1 MSIRKRVI
9 LRLAAVMMM
18 TIMVFG
24 SASSAFAA
32 VPTKDEIEY
41 DGAGRVEV
49 EFRGKVDWRSPKVT
63 VTDTT
68 GKKYTATIVKK
79 DNDDITFKVNNYKE
93 GTKYNFSISGVKAR
107 GTTGYGTFKGT
118 FTIPKAVVKKATA
131 TTKPAATK
139 PATTKPATTKP
150 ATTKPAATKP
160 AATKP
165 ATTKPAATK
174 PATTTATISQSTAKT
189 TAINN
194 AVSLYKAQKSTVR
207 EYEIESDRLGNKAVW
222 EVSFEARR
230 TGYNGWY
237 EFEFKID
244 KATGKVLS
252 KKVERD

>member
-1 MSIRKRVI
+1 MSIKRRVI
-9 LRLAAVMMM
+9 LRIAAVMMM

-32 VPTKDEIEY
+32 VPTKDDIEY
-41 DGAGRVEV
+41 DGGGRVEV
-49 EFRGKVDWRSPKVT
+49 EFRGKVDWKAPKVT

-68 GKKYTATIVKK
+68 GRKYTATIVKK
-79 DNDDITFKVNNYKE
+79 DNDDITFRINNYKE
-93 GTKYNFSISGVKAR
+93 GTKYNFTISGVKAR
-107 GTTGYGTFKGT
+107 GTTAYGPFKGSVM
-118 FTIPKAVVKKATA
+118 IPKAVIKKMPA
-131 TTKPAATK
+131 KPVATK
-139 PATTKPATTKP
+139 PV
-150 ATTKPAATKP
+150 ATKP
-160 AATKP
+160 VAA
-165 ATTKPAATK
+165 
-174 PATTTATISQSTAKT
+174 TATISKSTAKT

-207 EYEIESDRLGNKAVW
+207 EYEIESDRFGNKAVW

-244 KATGKVLS
+244 KTTGKVLS